1 MFRQISWFKKKLIPL
16 IPQIHYLFSSSNCCY
31 FVILSKKDRNI
42 INMLEILLI
51 LLLLPVCSKNSML
64 KVCSK
69 NSKRLTESKIWAAE
83 GKTVARNYSGCKKLF
98 LPENTI
104 PSLSLSL
111 SKLLQFTLFL
121 SIPYLAINQSIFFYN
136 YSQEQIKKCI
146 NNEKM

>member
-1 MFRQISWFKKKLIPL
+1 MFWQISWFKKKLIPL
-16 IPQIHYLFSSSNCCY
+16 IPQIHHLFSSSNCCY

-51 LLLLPVCSKNSML
+51 LLLLPA
-64 KVCSK
+64 CSK

-121 SIPYLAINQSIFFYN
+121 SIPYLAINQSIFSTIILKN
-136 YSQEQIKKCI
+136 K
-146 NNEKM
+146 